1 MKRSN
6 NDTQRP
12 THYTCMASRTPR
24 PSLLGFCVNACQD
37 MSRRTGSSGEPSH
50 HLCTGHTEP
59 VLALVPPS
67 LGARRQLRQGRFEV
81 DDVQGA
87 DAATT
92 LFALYETDDT
102 EHRTLSPS
110 HRGRGPVF
118 LEINTRVASSKKSKK
133 SKLRLRKSDGK
144 PAGGSDPPF

>member
-37 MSRRTGSSGEPSH
+37 MSRRPGSSGEPSH

-67 LGARRQLRQGRFEV
+67 LDARRQLRQGRFEV

-87 DAATT
+87 DAASQ
-92 LFALYETDDT
+92 A
-102 EHRTLSPS
+102 
-110 HRGRGPVF
+110 
-118 LEINTRVASSKKSKK
+118 A
-133 SKLRLRKSDGK
+133 KLRSPFFIATARCLLLHAIGHAKR
-144 PAGGSDPPF
+144 PARASRSPRRE